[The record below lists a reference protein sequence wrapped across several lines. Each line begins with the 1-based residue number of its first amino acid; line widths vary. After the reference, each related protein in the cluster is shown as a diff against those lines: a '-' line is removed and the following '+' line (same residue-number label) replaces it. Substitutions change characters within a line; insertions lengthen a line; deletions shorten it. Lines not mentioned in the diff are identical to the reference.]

1 MINIILAAFASFVII
16 LMIHRKIYKKSVST
30 FVLVCGIIVYFCC
43 NRTGNG
49 EFGMIVLALAVFV
62 SLYRAMFKNE
72 NENYITWGR
81 K

>member
-1 MINIILAAFASFVII
+1 MIDIILAAFASFIVI
-16 LMIHRKIYKKSVST
+16 LMFHRKIHKKSVST
-30 FVLVCGIIVYFCC
+30 FVLVCGIIIYFCC
-43 NRTGNG
+43 TRTGNG
-49 EFGMIVLALAVFV
+49 EFGMAILALTVFV